1 VALAVCPTRL
11 HLKTDEVSSLLPE
24 ESRDVAN
31 SLQLRRWTD
40 RSIVAVALIAL
51 ASGFGQ
57 FGAVA
62 ALGDV
67 SKQLGHMAAG
77 GSIADRVGLS
87 GTSLGIGLAI
97 IRLASIGSLP
107 LIGIADRFG
116 RRRVILSV
124 TIAGLALTTT
134 AAVSPGYWWFV
145 VIFAF
150 GRPLLSA
157 TNALAEVMATE
168 ETGARDRT
176 AAVALVA
183 AGYGVGAGLSAI
195 VHSLGAGVL
204 GFRGIF
210 ALAVVPLVGVI
221 ALRGWV
227 VEPSRF
233 MVAEAQA
240 DHPTPVLGA
249 VERPYRKRVIV
260 LCLIGFA
267 ISVVTGPSTSFAFL
281 FAQDVLHQAGWVT
294 AAMVV
299 AAGAAGLCGLLSGR
313 WLADHVGRRPA
324 GTIAVVAIA
333 LTGTFAYTGSQPAF
347 FLGYVLGTVAG
358 SILAPAIGA
367 MLTELFPTSVRASV
381 TGWWVTAGVLGAV
394 GGLVVFGAV
403 ADVGDRFA
411 AAAQVTF
418 LPTMAAAA
426 LFWFL
431 PETKGREPEAL
442 WPAKDKEGDKEVDV

>member
-1 VALAVCPTRL
+1 MP
-11 HLKTDEVSSLLPE
+11 SLLPD
-24 ESRDVAN
+24 ESRDVPK
-31 SLQLRRWTD
+31 SLRLRRWTD
-40 RSIVAVALIAL
+40 RSVVAVALIAL

-77 GSIADRVGLS
+77 GSIADKVGLS

-116 RRRVILSV
+116 RRRVILTV
-124 TIAGLALTTT
+124 TIAGLALTT
-134 AAVSPGYWWFV
+134 AASVSPGYWWFV

-168 ETGARDRT
+168 ETSARDRT

-210 ALAVVPLVGVI
+210 ALAIVPLVAVF

-227 VEPSRF
+227 EEPSRF

-249 VERPYRKRVIV
+249 VGPRYRKRVVV
-260 LCLIGFA
+260 LCLIGVA

-281 FAQDVLHQAGWVT
+281 FAQDVLHQAGWLT
-294 AAMVV
+294 ALMVV
-299 AAGAAGLCGLLSGR
+299 AAGAAGLCGLLGGR

-324 GTIAVVAIA
+324 GTVAIVAIA
-333 LTGTFAYTGSQPAF
+333 LTGTFAYTGSEPAF
-347 FLGYVLGTVAG
+347 FLGYVLGTVSG

-367 MLTELFPTSVRASV
+367 LLTELFPTSVRASV
-381 TGWWVTAGVLGAV
+381 AGWWVTAGVLGAV
-394 GGLVVFGAV
+394 GGLVFFGAV
-403 ADVGDRFA
+403 ADVGNRFA
-411 AAAQVTF
+411 AAAEVTF

-442 WPAKDKEGDKEVDV
+442 WPVDVKDVDVKDVDVKDVDVTDVEVKDVDA

>member
-1 VALAVCPTRL
+1 MP
-11 HLKTDEVSSLLPE
+11 SLLPE
-24 ESRDVAN
+24 ESREVAKV
-31 SLQLRRWTD
+31 LGLRRWTD
-40 RSIVAVALIAL
+40 RSVVAVALIAL

-67 SKQLGHMAAG
+67 SKELGHMAAG
-77 GSIADRVGLS
+77 ASIANKVGLS

-107 LIGIADRFG
+107 LIGIADRLG
-116 RRRVILSV
+116 RRPVILTV
-124 TIAGLALTTT
+124 TIAGLALTT
-134 AAVSPGYWWFV
+134 AAATSPGYWWFV

-168 ETGARDRT
+168 ETSVRDRT

-195 VHSLGAGVL
+195 VHSLGSGVL

-210 ALAVVPLVGVI
+210 ALAVVPLAAVL

-227 VEPSRF
+227 EEPSRF
-233 MVAEAQA
+233 MVAEAQP
-240 DHPTPVLGA
+240 DHPTPVFGA
-249 VERPYRKRVIV
+249 VERPFRKRVVV

-281 FAQDVLHQAGWVT
+281 YAQDVLHQAGWVT
-294 AAMVV
+294 ASMVV
-299 AAGAAGLCGLLSGR
+299 AAGAAGLCGLLTGR
-313 WLADHVGRRPA
+313 WLADHAGRRPA
-324 GTIAVVAIA
+324 GTVAMVAIG

-347 FLGYVLGTVAG
+347 FLGYVLGTVSG

-367 MLTELFPTSVRASV
+367 MLTELFPTEVRASV
-381 TGWWVTAGVLGAV
+381 SGWWVTAGVLGAV

-403 ADVGDRFA
+403 ADVGNRFA
-411 AAAQVTF
+411 TAAELTF

-431 PETKGREPEAL
+431 PETKGREPEEL
-442 WPAKDKEGDKEVDV
+442 WPEDAMGLDL